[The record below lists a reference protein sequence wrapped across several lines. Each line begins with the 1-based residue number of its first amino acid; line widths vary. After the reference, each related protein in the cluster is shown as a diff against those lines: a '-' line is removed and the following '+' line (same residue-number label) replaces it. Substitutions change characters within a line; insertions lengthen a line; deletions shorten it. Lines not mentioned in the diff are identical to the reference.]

1 MLKPILGKEVSLIH
15 DRKKNAFG
23 VSVESPRIRT
33 FFEESGIK
41 IGKKEELFI
50 PNWIKGNIEYSKA
63 FVRGLFDTDGTI
75 SYKQNN
81 TAKSNLYVV
90 GVVSICL
97 TSQNLILEVS
107 EILRKLNLKHYVRDY
122 TGKTNERR
130 AYRIDL
136 FRPHHKEFFQII
148 GSHNSKHLT
157 KFTVEQKFGHC
168 PTKTTL
174 KQRM

>member
-1 MLKPILGKEVSLIH
+1 MAFLLKAPK
-15 DRKKNAFG
+15 
-23 VSVESPRIRT
+23 IRT

-50 PNWIKGNIEYSKA
+50 PNWIKEDVKYSKA

-81 TAKSNLYVV
+81 TAKSNLHVV

-97 TSQNLILEVS
+97 TSQNLILEAS
-107 EILRKLNLKHYVRDY
+107 EILRRLNLKHYVRNY
-122 TGKTNERR
+122 KGKTNEQRS
-130 AYRIDL
+130 YRSDL
-136 FRPHHKEFFQII
+136 FRPHHKKFFQIV

-157 KFTVEQKFGHC
+157 KLAVEQKFGHC
-168 PTKTTL
+168 PPKTTL
-174 KQRM
+174 EQREQILKGFIDPFLLYKTQ